1 MNNDFKE
8 SEQQNP
14 KNNNVVQT
22 TNVSGYPSN
31 NGGHPAG
38 NYYPNR
44 NGNQWYNQNNH
55 VNQNNYLISLVKTCK
70 GISIAYIIIWVLSI
84 AFTIYLIIGL
94 FSWLYYY
101 GDSMYSYGTPM
112 RTTMTPF
119 ALFTFVPLVPLILAI
134 IFDLVLFILG
144 IILTVKTSALKNY
157 YYNHSGLW
165 VLFLIGIF
173 FTFLSFICSIIT
185 ISACNKIE
193 AQLLNQRRWKC

>member
-22 TNVSGYPSN
+22 TNVNGYPSN
-31 NGGHPAG
+31 NGCHPAG
-38 NYYPNR
+38 NYYFNY
-44 NGNQWYNQNNH
+44 NGGNQWNNQNNH
-55 VNQNNYLISLVKTCK
+55 VNQNNHLISLVRTCK
-70 GISIAYIIIWVLSI
+70 GISIAYIVIWVFSI
-84 AFTIYLIIGL
+84 AFTIYLIVGL
-94 FSWLYYY
+94 FSWLCY
-101 GDSMYSYGTPM
+101 DSMYSYGTSM
-112 RTTMTPF
+112 KTTPF
-119 ALFTFVPLVPLILAI
+119 AIFTLVPLVPLILAI

-193 AQLLNQRRWKC
+193 AQLLNQRRWKY

>member
-22 TNVSGYPSN
+22 TNVNGYPSN

-38 NYYPNR
+38 NYYSNY
-44 NGNQWYNQNNH
+44 NGGNQWNNQNNH
-55 VNQNNYLISLVKTCK
+55 VNQNNHLISLVRTCK
-70 GISIAYIIIWVLSI
+70 GISIAYIVIWVFSI

-94 FSWLYYY
+94 FSWLYY
-101 GDSMYSYGTPM
+101 DSMYSYGTSM
-112 RTTMTPF
+112 RTTI
-119 ALFTFVPLVPLILAI
+119 FTLVPLVPLILAI

-193 AQLLNQRRWKC
+193 AQLLNQRRWKY